1 MTICAG
7 IDVAKSFFDVN
18 IYGQNKILH
27 FDYVQ
32 EQIEKCVEQLED
44 ANVGLIAME
53 ATGGYEL
60 ELAIALQTAGL
71 AVSIINPRMIRDFAR
86 SQGQLAKTDKLDAKA
101 IASYAAI
108 LEPPKTTT
116 IDAHTCKLRALVA
129 RRNQLIGMRTA
140 ENNRKEH
147 LNDKAVAKSIEIVI
161 KTLEKEID
169 KVNKKIDDHIDSMPE
184 LKRKAKIL
192 ESAPGIGP
200 ATSSML
206 VSELPE
212 IGNCNKRQIA
222 ALVGTAPMNRDSGT
236 FRGKRMTGGGRK
248 HVRARLFMPT
258 LVAIRHNP
266 QIRKFYQRLLDQ
278 GKRKMVAI
286 VAAMRKML
294 IILNTMVKNNQMW
307 NENLT

>member
-1 MTICAG
+1 MTVCAG
-7 IDVAKSFFDVN
+7 IDVAKKFFDVN
-18 IYGQNKILH
+18 INGQNKVLH
-27 FDYVQ
+27 FDYVD
-32 EQIEKCVEQLED
+32 EQIERCIEQLKD
-44 ANVGLIAME
+44 ANVGLIVME

-71 AVSIINPRMIRDFAR
+71 AISIINPRMIRDFAR
-86 SQGQLAKTDKLDAKA
+86 SQGLLAKTDKLDAKA
-101 IASYAAI
+101 IALYAAI
-108 LEPPKTTT
+108 LEPPKMAM

-147 LNDKAVAKSIEIVI
+147 LNDKAVAGSIGAVI
-161 KTLEKEID
+161 KTLEREID
-169 KVNKKIDDHIDSMPE
+169 KVNKKINDHIDSMPE
-184 LKRKAKIL
+184 LKRKAEIL
-192 ESAPGIGP
+192 ESTPGIGP
-200 ATSSML
+200 ATSSMI
-206 VSELPE
+206 VSEVPE

-222 ALVGTAPMNRDSGT
+222 ALIGTAPMNRDSGT

-266 QIRKFYQRLLDQ
+266 QLRKFYQRLLAK

-294 IILNTMVKNNQMW
+294 IILNTMIKNNQMW